1 MGLHDERT
9 VPMAIV
15 IALGVG
21 VFSAFISEG
30 WGCALGLGLAGAYWF
45 GAGFLYSRENRI
57 AHILVDV
64 CNKVIVSVFVLFIG
78 AFVLFA
84 LAGVGLFTIR
94 LIQKI

>member
-1 MGLHDERT
+1 
-9 VPMAIV
+9 MAIV
-15 IALGVG
+15 ITLGVAVPTALSG
-21 VFSAFISEG
+21 DACG
-30 WGCALGLGLAGAYWF
+30 CWGCLLGLVLAGAYWF

-64 CNKVIVSVFVLFIG
+64 CNKVIVSVFVLFVG